1 MRALFCLLLALA
13 AGFTPLTS
21 AQADVLTLKQNASL
35 AVPRPTRGMT
45 MSDVESQF
53 GAPREKY
60 PAVGQPPITRW
71 DYDNFSVFFEHQ
83 YVLHSV
89 AQHKLNQPSQ

>member
-13 AGFTPLTS
+13 AGFTLPS
-21 AQADVLTLKQNASL
+21 VQADVLTLKQNAAL
-35 AVPRPTRGMT
+35 DVPRPTRGMT
-45 MSDVESQF
+45 MSEVESQF

-83 YVLHSV
+83 HVLHSV